1 MIKSPINY
9 MGSKRRLLKQI
20 LPLFPDNINT
30 FYDLFAGGGTVSL
43 NTQAKQ
49 IYYNDLDK
57 NLSHMFIAL
66 STLSD
71 FEVDVVEN
79 LFLIIAIRKAF

>member
-20 LPLFPDNINT
+20 LPLFPDNIDT
-30 FYDLFAGGGTVSL
+30 FYDLFAGGGIVSL

-49 IYYNDLDK
+49 VYYND
-57 NLSHMFIAL
+57 
-66 STLSD
+66 
-71 FEVDVVEN
+71 
-79 LFLIIAIRKAF
+79 